1 MGISD
6 LFVSYNQVQPPSY
19 LSQPAPNYSSD
30 LSNEDSIYD
39 NAQLF
44 NQELYDRINN
54 RPKSIFAGWNPI
66 EKSLEEPDDRTPT
79 GNQIVNFFMN
89 KGLTKN
95 QAKGIYGNIM
105 QESGGKHNIVS
116 KDGHNSYGLAQWT
129 GTRKARLF
137 SKYGTNPT
145 VNQQL
150 EYLWDELNSTEKS
163 ALNALR
169 NTSTVADATKVFM
182 QKFERPANC
191 AANFKNRLNH
201 ANSVA

>member
-6 LFVSYNQVQPPSY
+6 LFVSYNQVQAPSY
-19 LSQPAPNYSSD
+19 LESPQTEYTPIGEE
-30 LSNEDSIYD
+30 LT
-39 NAQLF
+39 
-44 NQELYDRINN
+44 NQENLDRIQSRNQ
-54 RPKSIFAGWNPI
+54 KKEGFAGWNAI
-66 EKSLEEPDDRTPT
+66 EQNSQEISDDRTPT
-79 GNQIVNFFMN
+79 GSQIVNFFMN

-95 QAKGIYGNIM
+95 QARGIYGNIM

-116 KDGHNSYGLAQWT
+116 RDGHNSYGLAQWT

-150 EYLWDELNSTEKS
+150 EYLWDELNSTEKG
-163 ALNALR
+163 ALDALR

-182 QKFERPANC
+182 QKFERPANW
-191 AANFKNRLNH
+191 AANFKNRLKH

>member
-6 LFVSYNQVQPPSY
+6 LFVSYNQVQAPSY
-19 LSQPAPNYSSD
+19 LESPQIEYTPIGEE
-30 LSNEDSIYD
+30 LTT
-39 NAQLF
+39 
-44 NQELYDRINN
+44 QENLDRIQSRNQ
-54 RPKSIFAGWNPI
+54 RKEGFAGWNP
-66 EKSLEEPDDRTPT
+66 LEQNTQEISDDRTPT

-116 KDGHNSYGLAQWT
+116 RDGHNSYGLAQWT

-150 EYLWDELNSTEKS
+150 EYLWDELNSTEKN

-169 NTSTVADATKVFM
+169 NTTTVADATKVFM
-182 QKFERPANC
+182 QKFERPANW
-191 AANFKNRLNH
+191 AANFKNRLKH

>member
-6 LFVSYNQVQPPSY
+6 LFVSYNQVQAPSY
-19 LSQPAPNYSSD
+19 LESPQVEYTPIGEE
-30 LSNEDSIYD
+30 LTT
-39 NAQLF
+39 
-44 NQELYDRINN
+44 QENLDRIQSRNQ
-54 RPKSIFAGWNPI
+54 KKEGFAGWNLLKQNTQEI
-66 EKSLEEPDDRTPT
+66 SDDRTPT
-79 GNQIVNFFMN
+79 GSQIVNFFMN

-116 KDGHNSYGLAQWT
+116 RDGHNSYGLAQWT

-150 EYLWDELNSTEKS
+150 EYLWDELNSTEKN

-169 NTSTVADATKVFM
+169 NTTTVADATKVFM
-182 QKFERPANC
+182 QKFERPANW
-191 AANFKNRLNH
+191 AANFKNRLKH

>member
-6 LFVSYNQVQPPSY
+6 LFVSYNQVQAPSY
-19 LSQPAPNYSSD
+19 LESPQIEYTPRGEE
-30 LSNEDSIYD
+30 LTT
-39 NAQLF
+39 
-44 NQELYDRINN
+44 QENLDRIQSRNQ
-54 RPKSIFAGWNPI
+54 KKEGFAGWNL
-66 EKSLEEPDDRTPT
+66 LEQNTQEISDDRTPT
-79 GNQIVNFFMN
+79 SSQIVNFFMN

-116 KDGHNSYGLAQWT
+116 RDGHNSYGLAQWT

-150 EYLWDELNSTEKS
+150 EYLWDELNSTEKG

-169 NTSTVADATKVFM
+169 NTTTVEDATKVFM
-182 QKFERPANC
+182 QKFERPANW
-191 AANFKNRLNH
+191 AANFKNRLKH

>member
-6 LFVSYNQVQPPSY
+6 LFVSYNQVQAPSY
-19 LSQPAPNYSSD
+19 LESPQIEYTPIGEE
-30 LSNEDSIYD
+30 LTT
-39 NAQLF
+39 
-44 NQELYDRINN
+44 QENLDRIQSRNQ
-54 RPKSIFAGWNPI
+54 KKEGFAGWNPPEQNTQEI
-66 EKSLEEPDDRTPT
+66 SDDRTPT
-79 GNQIVNFFMN
+79 SSQIVNFFMN

-116 KDGHNSYGLAQWT
+116 RDGHNSYGLAQWT

-150 EYLWDELNSTEKS
+150 EYLWDELNSTEKN

-169 NTSTVADATKVFM
+169 NTTTVEDATKVFM
-182 QKFERPANC
+182 QKFERPANW
-191 AANFKNRLNH
+191 AANFKNRLKH

>member
-6 LFVSYNQVQPPSY
+6 LFVSYNQVQAPSY
-19 LSQPAPNYSSD
+19 LNQPQPDYNGD

-66 EKSLEEPDDRTPT
+66 EKSLEAPDDRTPT
-79 GNQIVNFFMN
+79 GSQIVNFFMN

-116 KDGHNSYGLAQWT
+116 RDGHNSYGLAQWT
-129 GTRKARLF
+129 GTRKTRLF

-150 EYLWDELNSTEKS
+150 EYLWDELNSTEKG

-182 QKFERPANC
+182 QKFERPANW
-191 AANFKNRLNH
+191 AANFKNRLKH

>member
-6 LFVSYNQVQPPSY
+6 LFVSYNQVQAPSY
-19 LSQPAPNYSSD
+19 LESPQIEYTPIGEE
-30 LSNEDSIYD
+30 LT
-39 NAQLF
+39 
-44 NQELYDRINN
+44 NQENLNRIQSRNQ
-54 RPKSIFAGWNPI
+54 KKEGFAGWNAI
-66 EKSLEEPDDRTPT
+66 EQNSQEISDDRTPT
-79 GNQIVNFFMN
+79 GSQIVNFFMN

-116 KDGHNSYGLAQWT
+116 RDGHNSYGLAQWT

-150 EYLWDELNSTEKS
+150 EYLWDELNSTERG
-163 ALNALR
+163 ALDALR
-169 NTSTVADATKVFM
+169 NTSTVAF
-182 QKFERPANC
+182 AN
-191 AANFKNRLNH
+191 
-201 ANSVA
+201 

>member
-6 LFVSYNQVQPPSY
+6 LFVSYNQVQAPSY
-19 LSQPAPNYSSD
+19 LESPQIEYTPIGEE
-30 LSNEDSIYD
+30 LT
-39 NAQLF
+39 
-44 NQELYDRINN
+44 NQENLDRIQSRNQ
-54 RPKSIFAGWNPI
+54 KKEGFAGWNT
-66 EKSLEEPDDRTPT
+66 LEQNIQETSDDRTPT
-79 GNQIVNFFMN
+79 SSQIVNFFMN

-116 KDGHNSYGLAQWT
+116 RDGHNSYGLAQWT

-150 EYLWDELNSTEKS
+150 EYLWDELNSTEKN

-169 NTSTVADATKVFM
+169 NTTTVADATKVFM
-182 QKFERPANC
+182 QKFERPANW
-191 AANFKNRLNH
+191 AANFKNRLKH

>member
-6 LFVSYNQVQPPSY
+6 LFVSYNQVQAPSY
-19 LSQPAPNYSSD
+19 LESPQIEYTPIGEE
-30 LSNEDSIYD
+30 LT
-39 NAQLF
+39 
-44 NQELYDRINN
+44 NQENLDRIQSRNQ
-54 RPKSIFAGWNPI
+54 KKEGFAGWNTFGQNI
-66 EKSLEEPDDRTPT
+66 QEASDDRTPT
-79 GNQIVNFFMN
+79 SSQIVNFFMN

-150 EYLWDELNSTEKS
+150 EYLWDELNSTEKN

-169 NTSTVADATKVFM
+169 NTTTVADATKVFM
-182 QKFERPANC
+182 QKFERPANW
-191 AANFKNRLNH
+191 AANFKNRLKH

>member
-6 LFVSYNQVQPPSY
+6 LFVSYNQVQAPSY
-19 LSQPAPNYSSD
+19 LESPQIEYTPIGEE
-30 LSNEDSIYD
+30 LT
-39 NAQLF
+39 
-44 NQELYDRINN
+44 NQENLDRIQSRNQ
-54 RPKSIFAGWNPI
+54 KKEGFAGWNP
-66 EKSLEEPDDRTPT
+66 LEQTVQEVSDGRTPT

-116 KDGHNSYGLAQWT
+116 RDGHNSYGLAQWT

-150 EYLWDELNSTEKS
+150 EYLWSELNSTEKG

-182 QKFERPANC
+182 QKFERPANW
-191 AANFKNRLNH
+191 AANFKNRLKH

>member
-6 LFVSYNQVQPPSY
+6 LFVSYNQVQAPSY
-19 LSQPAPNYSSD
+19 LESPQVEYTPIGEE
-30 LSNEDSIYD
+30 LT
-39 NAQLF
+39 
-44 NQELYDRINN
+44 NQENLDRIQSRNQ
-54 RPKSIFAGWNPI
+54 KKEGFAGWNLLKQNTQEI
-66 EKSLEEPDDRTPT
+66 SDDRTPT
-79 GNQIVNFFMN
+79 SSQIVNFFMN

-116 KDGHNSYGLAQWT
+116 RDGHNSYGLAQWT

-169 NTSTVADATKVFM
+169 NTTTVEDATKVFM
-182 QKFERPANC
+182 QKFERPANW
-191 AANFKNRLNH
+191 AANFKNRLKH

>member
-6 LFVSYNQVQPPSY
+6 LFVSYNQVQAPSY
-19 LSQPAPNYSSD
+19 LESPQVEYTPIGEE
-30 LSNEDSIYD
+30 LT
-39 NAQLF
+39 
-44 NQELYDRINN
+44 NQENLDRIQSRNQ
-54 RPKSIFAGWNPI
+54 KKEGFAGWNL
-66 EKSLEEPDDRTPT
+66 LEQNTQEISDDRTPT
-79 GNQIVNFFMN
+79 SSQIVNFFMN

-116 KDGHNSYGLAQWT
+116 RDRHNSYGLAQWT

-169 NTSTVADATKVFM
+169 NTTTVEDATKVFM
-182 QKFERPANC
+182 QKFERPANW
-191 AANFKNRLNH
+191 AANFKNRLKH

>member
-6 LFVSYNQVQPPSY
+6 LFVSYNQVQAPSY
-19 LSQPAPNYSSD
+19 LESPQIEYTPIGEE
-30 LSNEDSIYD
+30 LT
-39 NAQLF
+39 
-44 NQELYDRINN
+44 NQENLDRIQSRNQ
-54 RPKSIFAGWNPI
+54 KKEGFAGWNP
-66 EKSLEEPDDRTPT
+66 LEQTVQEVPDDRTPT

-116 KDGHNSYGLAQWT
+116 RDGHNSYGLAQWT

-137 SKYGTNPT
+137 SQYGTNPT

-150 EYLWDELNSTEKS
+150 EYLWSELNSTEKG

-169 NTSTVADATKVFM
+169 NTSTVEDATKVFM
-182 QKFERPANC
+182 QKFERPANW
-191 AANFKNRLNH
+191 AANFKNRLKH

>member
-6 LFVSYNQVQPPSY
+6 LFVSYNQVQAPSY
-19 LSQPAPNYSSD
+19 LESPQIEYTPIGEE
-30 LSNEDSIYD
+30 LT
-39 NAQLF
+39 
-44 NQELYDRINN
+44 NQENLDRIQSRNQ
-54 RPKSIFAGWNPI
+54 KKEGFAGWNL
-66 EKSLEEPDDRTPT
+66 LEQNTQETSDDRTPT
-79 GNQIVNFFMN
+79 SSQIVNFFMN

-116 KDGHNSYGLAQWT
+116 RDGHNSYGLAQWT

-150 EYLWDELNSTEKS
+150 EYLWDELNSTEKG

-169 NTSTVADATKVFM
+169 NTTTVEDATKVFM
-182 QKFERPANC
+182 QKFERPANW
-191 AANFKNRLNH
+191 AANFKNRLKH

>member
-6 LFVSYNQVQPPSY
+6 LFVSYNQVQAPSY
-19 LSQPAPNYSSD
+19 LNQSQSDYSSD

-39 NAQLF
+39 NTQLF

-66 EKSLEEPDDRTPT
+66 EKSLEAPDDRTPT

-116 KDGHNSYGLAQWT
+116 RDGHNSYGLAQWT

-150 EYLWDELNSTEKS
+150 EYLWDELNSTEKN

-169 NTSTVADATKVFM
+169 NTTTVADATKVFM
-182 QKFERPANC
+182 QKFERPANW
-191 AANFKNRLNH
+191 AANFKNRLKH

>member
-6 LFVSYNQVQPPSY
+6 LFVSYNQVQAPSY
-19 LSQPAPNYSSD
+19 LESPQIEYTPIGEE
-30 LSNEDSIYD
+30 LT
-39 NAQLF
+39 
-44 NQELYDRINN
+44 NQENLDRIQSRNQ
-54 RPKSIFAGWNPI
+54 KKEGFAGWNP
-66 EKSLEEPDDRTPT
+66 LEQTVQEVPDDRTPT
-79 GNQIVNFFMN
+79 SSQIINFFMN

-116 KDGHNSYGLAQWT
+116 RDGHNSYGLAQWT

-150 EYLWDELNSTEKS
+150 EYLWSELNSTEKG

-169 NTSTVADATKVFM
+169 NTSTVEDATKVFM
-182 QKFERPANC
+182 QKFERPANW
-191 AANFKNRLNH
+191 AANFKNRLKY
-201 ANSVA
+201 ANSVT

>member
-19 LSQPAPNYSSD
+19 LESSQIEYTPIGEE
-30 LSNEDSIYD
+30 LT
-39 NAQLF
+39 
-44 NQELYDRINN
+44 NQENLNRIQSRNQ
-54 RPKSIFAGWNPI
+54 KKEGFAGWNAI
-66 EKSLEEPDDRTPT
+66 EQNSQEISDDRTPT
-79 GNQIVNFFMN
+79 GSQIVNFFMN

-116 KDGHNSYGLAQWT
+116 RDGHNSYGLAQWT

-150 EYLWDELNSTEKS
+150 EYLWDELNSTERG

-182 QKFERPANC
+182 QKFERPANW
-191 AANFKNRLNH
+191 AANFKNRLKH

>member
-6 LFVSYNQVQPPSY
+6 LFVSYNQVQAPSY
-19 LSQPAPNYSSD
+19 LESPQIEYTPIGEE
-30 LSNEDSIYD
+30 LT
-39 NAQLF
+39 
-44 NQELYDRINN
+44 NQENLDRIQSRNQ
-54 RPKSIFAGWNPI
+54 KKEGFAGWNPLGQTVQ
-66 EKSLEEPDDRTPT
+66 EVPDDRTPT

-116 KDGHNSYGLAQWT
+116 RDGHNSYGLAQWT

-150 EYLWDELNSTEKS
+150 EYLWSELNSTEKG

-182 QKFERPANC
+182 QKFERPANW
-191 AANFKNRLNH
+191 AANFKNRLKH

>member
-6 LFVSYNQVQPPSY
+6 LFVSYNQVQAPSY
-19 LSQPAPNYSSD
+19 LESPQVEYTPIGEE
-30 LSNEDSIYD
+30 LT
-39 NAQLF
+39 
-44 NQELYDRINN
+44 NQENLDRIQSRNQ
-54 RPKSIFAGWNPI
+54 KKEGFAGWNL
-66 EKSLEEPDDRTPT
+66 LEQNTQEISDDRTPT

-116 KDGHNSYGLAQWT
+116 RDGHNSYGLAQWT

-150 EYLWDELNSTEKS
+150 EYLWDELNSTEKN

-169 NTSTVADATKVFM
+169 NTTTVADATKVFM
-182 QKFERPANC
+182 QKFERPANW
-191 AANFKNRLNH
+191 AANFKNRLKH

>member
-6 LFVSYNQVQPPSY
+6 LFVSYNQVQAPSY
-19 LSQPAPNYSSD
+19 LSQPTPNYSSD

-54 RPKSIFAGWNPI
+54 RPKSVFAGWNPI
-66 EKSLEEPDDRTPT
+66 EKSLEAPDDRTPT

-105 QESGGKHNIVS
+105 QESGGKRNIVS
-116 KDGHNSYGLAQWT
+116 GDGYDSYGLAQWT
-129 GTRKARLF
+129 GPRKVRLF
-137 SKYGTNPT
+137 SKYGTKPT
-145 VNQQL
+145 VKQQL
-150 EYLWDELNSTEKS
+150 EYIWYELNGTEKS
-163 ALNALR
+163 ALDALR
-169 NTSTVADATKVFM
+169 NTTTVEDATKVFM
-182 QKFERPANC
+182 QKYERPAAR
-191 AANFKNRLNH
+191 AANFKNRLKH

>member
-6 LFVSYNQVQPPSY
+6 LFVSYNQVQAPSY
-19 LSQPAPNYSSD
+19 LESPQIEYTPIGEE
-30 LSNEDSIYD
+30 LT
-39 NAQLF
+39 
-44 NQELYDRINN
+44 NQENLDRIQSRNQ
-54 RPKSIFAGWNPI
+54 KKEGFAGWNPLGQTVQ
-66 EKSLEEPDDRTPT
+66 EVPDDRTPT

-116 KDGHNSYGLAQWT
+116 RDGHNSYGLAQWT

-150 EYLWDELNSTEKS
+150 EYLWSELNSTEKG

-169 NTSTVADATKVFM
+169 NTSTVEDATKVFM
-182 QKFERPANC
+182 QKFERPTNW
-191 AANFKNRLNH
+191 AANFKNRLKH

>member
-6 LFVSYNQVQPPSY
+6 LFVSYNQVQAPSY
-19 LSQPAPNYSSD
+19 LESPQVEYTPIGEE
-30 LSNEDSIYD
+30 LT
-39 NAQLF
+39 
-44 NQELYDRINN
+44 NQENLDRIQSRNQ
-54 RPKSIFAGWNPI
+54 KKEGFAGWNT
-66 EKSLEEPDDRTPT
+66 LEQNTQEISDDRTPT
-79 GNQIVNFFMN
+79 SSQIVNFFMN

-116 KDGHNSYGLAQWT
+116 RDGHNSYGLAQWT

-150 EYLWDELNSTEKS
+150 EYLWDELNSTEKN

-169 NTSTVADATKVFM
+169 NTTTVADATKVFM
-182 QKFERPANC
+182 QKFERPANW
-191 AANFKNRLNH
+191 AANFKNRLKH

>member
-1 MGISD
+1 MGIRD
-6 LFVSYNQVQPPSY
+6 LFVSYNQVQAPSY
-19 LSQPAPNYSSD
+19 LESPQIEYTPIGEE
-30 LSNEDSIYD
+30 LT
-39 NAQLF
+39 
-44 NQELYDRINN
+44 NQENLDRIQSRNQ
-54 RPKSIFAGWNPI
+54 KKEGFAGWNL
-66 EKSLEEPDDRTPT
+66 LEQNTQEISDDRTPT
-79 GNQIVNFFMN
+79 GSQIVNFFMN

-105 QESGGKHNIVS
+105 QESGGKRNIVS
-116 KDGHNSYGLAQWT
+116 RDGHNSYGLAQWT

-150 EYLWDELNSTEKS
+150 EYLWDELNSTEKN

-169 NTSTVADATKVFM
+169 NTTTVADATKVFM
-182 QKFERPANC
+182 QKFERPANW
-191 AANFKNRLNH
+191 AANFKNRLKH

>member
-6 LFVSYNQVQPPSY
+6 LFVSYNQVQAPSY
-19 LSQPAPNYSSD
+19 LESPQVEYTPIGEE
-30 LSNEDSIYD
+30 LT
-39 NAQLF
+39 
-44 NQELYDRINN
+44 NQENLDRIQSRNQ
-54 RPKSIFAGWNPI
+54 KKEGFAGWNT
-66 EKSLEEPDDRTPT
+66 LEQDTQEISDDRTPT
-79 GNQIVNFFMN
+79 GSQIVNFFMN

-116 KDGHNSYGLAQWT
+116 RDGHNSYGLAQWT

-145 VNQQL
+145 VDQQL
-150 EYLWDELNSTEKS
+150 EYLWDELNSTEKG
-163 ALNALR
+163 ALDALR

-182 QKFERPANC
+182 QKFERPANW
-191 AANFKNRLNH
+191 AANFKNRLKH

>member
-6 LFVSYNQVQPPSY
+6 LFVSYNQVQAPSY
-19 LSQPAPNYSSD
+19 LESPQIEYTPIGEE
-30 LSNEDSIYD
+30 LT
-39 NAQLF
+39 
-44 NQELYDRINN
+44 NQENLDRIQSRNQ
-54 RPKSIFAGWNPI
+54 RKEGFAGWNT
-66 EKSLEEPDDRTPT
+66 LEQNTQETSDDRTPT
-79 GNQIVNFFMN
+79 SSQIVNFFMN

-116 KDGHNSYGLAQWT
+116 RDGHNSYGLAQWT

-150 EYLWDELNSTEKS
+150 EYLWDELNSTEKN

-169 NTSTVADATKVFM
+169 NTTTVADATKVFM
-182 QKFERPANC
+182 QKFERPANW
-191 AANFKNRLNH
+191 AANFKNRLKH

>member
-6 LFVSYNQVQPPSY
+6 LFVSYNQVQTPSY
-19 LSQPAPNYSSD
+19 LESPQTEYTPIGEE
-30 LSNEDSIYD
+30 LT
-39 NAQLF
+39 
-44 NQELYDRINN
+44 NQENLDRIQSRNQ
-54 RPKSIFAGWNPI
+54 KKEGFAGWNTI
-66 EKSLEEPDDRTPT
+66 EQNSQEISDDRTPT
-79 GNQIVNFFMN
+79 GSQIVNFFMN

-105 QESGGKHNIVS
+105 QESGGRHNIVS
-116 KDGHNSYGLAQWT
+116 RDGYNSYGLAQWT

-150 EYLWDELNSTEKS
+150 EYLWDELNSTEKG

-182 QKFERPANC
+182 QKFERPANW
-191 AANFKNRLNH
+191 AANFKNRLKH
-201 ANSVA
+201 ANSVV

>member
-6 LFVSYNQVQPPSY
+6 LFVSYNQVQAPSY
-19 LSQPAPNYSSD
+19 LESPQVEYTPIGEE
-30 LSNEDSIYD
+30 LT
-39 NAQLF
+39 
-44 NQELYDRINN
+44 NQENLDRIQSRNQ
-54 RPKSIFAGWNPI
+54 KKEGFAGWNL
-66 EKSLEEPDDRTPT
+66 LEQNTQEISDDRTPT
-79 GNQIVNFFMN
+79 GSQIVNFFMN

-116 KDGHNSYGLAQWT
+116 RDGHNSYGLAQWT

-145 VNQQL
+145 VNQYL
-150 EYLWDELNSTEKS
+150 EYLWDELNSTEKN

-169 NTSTVADATKVFM
+169 NTTTVADATKVFM
-182 QKFERPANC
+182 QKFERPANW
-191 AANFKNRLNH
+191 AANFKNRLKH

>member
-6 LFVSYNQVQPPSY
+6 LFVSYNQVQAPSY
-19 LSQPAPNYSSD
+19 LESPQIEYTPIGEE
-30 LSNEDSIYD
+30 LT
-39 NAQLF
+39 
-44 NQELYDRINN
+44 NQENLDRIQSRNQ
-54 RPKSIFAGWNPI
+54 KKEGFAGWNPLAVQ
-66 EKSLEEPDDRTPT
+66 EVSDAPT

-116 KDGHNSYGLAQWT
+116 RDGHNSYGLAQWT

-150 EYLWDELNSTEKS
+150 EYLWSELNSTEKD

-169 NTSTVADATKVFM
+169 NTSTVEDATKVFM
-182 QKFERPANC
+182 QKFERPANW
-191 AANFKNRLNH
+191 AANFKNRLKH

>member
-6 LFVSYNQVQPPSY
+6 LFVSYNQVQAPSY
-19 LSQPAPNYSSD
+19 LESPQVEYTPIGEE
-30 LSNEDSIYD
+30 LTT
-39 NAQLF
+39 
-44 NQELYDRINN
+44 QENLDRIQSRNQ
-54 RPKSIFAGWNPI
+54 KKEGFAGWNT
-66 EKSLEEPDDRTPT
+66 LEQDTKEISDDETPT
-79 GNQIVNFFMN
+79 SSQIVNFFMN

-116 KDGHNSYGLAQWT
+116 RDGHNSYGLAQWT

-182 QKFERPANC
+182 QKFERPANW
-191 AANFKNRLNH
+191 AANFKNRLKH

>member
-6 LFVSYNQVQPPSY
+6 LFVSYNQVQAPSY
-19 LSQPAPNYSSD
+19 LESPQIEYTPIGEE
-30 LSNEDSIYD
+30 LT
-39 NAQLF
+39 
-44 NQELYDRINN
+44 NQENLDRIQSRNQ
-54 RPKSIFAGWNPI
+54 KKEGFAGWNP
-66 EKSLEEPDDRTPT
+66 LEQTVQEVPDDRTPT

-116 KDGHNSYGLAQWT
+116 RDGHNSYGLAQWT

-150 EYLWDELNSTEKS
+150 EYLWSELNSTEKG

-169 NTSTVADATKVFM
+169 NTSIVEDAIKVFM
-182 QKFERPANC
+182 QKFERPANW
-191 AANFKNRLNH
+191 AANFKNRLKH

>member
-6 LFVSYNQVQPPSY
+6 LFVSYNQVQAPSY
-19 LSQPAPNYSSD
+19 LESPQVEYTPIGEE
-30 LSNEDSIYD
+30 LT
-39 NAQLF
+39 
-44 NQELYDRINN
+44 NQENLDRIQSRNQ
-54 RPKSIFAGWNPI
+54 KKEGFAGWNT
-66 EKSLEEPDDRTPT
+66 LEQNTQEISDDRTPT
-79 GNQIVNFFMN
+79 GSQIVNFFMN

-116 KDGHNSYGLAQWT
+116 RDGHNSYGLAQWT

-150 EYLWDELNSTEKS
+150 EYLWDELNSTEKN

-169 NTSTVADATKVFM
+169 NTTTVADATKVFM
-182 QKFERPANC
+182 QKSERPANW
-191 AANFKNRLNH
+191 AANFKNRLKH

>member
-6 LFVSYNQVQPPSY
+6 LFVSYNQVQAPSY
-19 LSQPAPNYSSD
+19 LESPQVEYTPIGEE
-30 LSNEDSIYD
+30 LT
-39 NAQLF
+39 
-44 NQELYDRINN
+44 NQENLDRIQSRNQ
-54 RPKSIFAGWNPI
+54 KKEGFAGWNT
-66 EKSLEEPDDRTPT
+66 LEQDTQEISDDRTPT
-79 GNQIVNFFMN
+79 GSQIVNFFMN

-116 KDGHNSYGLAQWT
+116 RDGHNSYGLAQWT

-150 EYLWDELNSTEKS
+150 EYLWDELNSTEKG
-163 ALNALR
+163 ALDALR

-182 QKFERPANC
+182 QKFERPANW
-191 AANFKNRLNH
+191 AANFKNRLKH
-201 ANSVA
+201 ANSIA

>member
-6 LFVSYNQVQPPSY
+6 LFVSYNQVQAPSY
-19 LSQPAPNYSSD
+19 LESPQVEYIPIGEE
-30 LSNEDSIYD
+30 LT
-39 NAQLF
+39 
-44 NQELYDRINN
+44 NQENLDRIQSRNQ
-54 RPKSIFAGWNPI
+54 KKEGFAGWNT
-66 EKSLEEPDDRTPT
+66 LEQNTQEISDDRTPT
-79 GNQIVNFFMN
+79 GSQIVNFFMN

-116 KDGHNSYGLAQWT
+116 RDGHNSYGLAQWT

-150 EYLWDELNSTEKS
+150 EYLWDELNSTEKN

-169 NTSTVADATKVFM
+169 NTTTVADATKVFM
-182 QKFERPANC
+182 QKFERPANW
-191 AANFKNRLNH
+191 AANFKNRLKH

>member
-6 LFVSYNQVQPPSY
+6 LFVSYNQVQAPSY
-19 LSQPAPNYSSD
+19 LESPQIEYT
-30 LSNEDSIYD
+30 LIGEE
-39 NAQLF
+39 LT
-44 NQELYDRINN
+44 NQENLDRIQSRNQ
-54 RPKSIFAGWNPI
+54 KKEGFAGWNP
-66 EKSLEEPDDRTPT
+66 LEQTVQEVPDDRTPT

-116 KDGHNSYGLAQWT
+116 RDGHNSYGLAQWT

-150 EYLWDELNSTEKS
+150 EYLWSELNSTEKG

-169 NTSTVADATKVFM
+169 NTSTVEDATKVFM
-182 QKFERPANC
+182 QKFERPANW
-191 AANFKNRLNH
+191 AANFKNRLKH

>member
-6 LFVSYNQVQPPSY
+6 LFVSYNQVQAPSY
-19 LSQPAPNYSSD
+19 LESPQIEYTPIGEE
-30 LSNEDSIYD
+30 LTT
-39 NAQLF
+39 
-44 NQELYDRINN
+44 QENLDRIQSRNQ
-54 RPKSIFAGWNPI
+54 RKEGFAGWNP
-66 EKSLEEPDDRTPT
+66 LEQNTQEISDDRTPT
-79 GNQIVNFFMN
+79 GSQIVNFFMN

-116 KDGHNSYGLAQWT
+116 RDGHNSYGLAQWT

-150 EYLWDELNSTEKS
+150 EYLWDELNSTEKN

-169 NTSTVADATKVFM
+169 NTTTVADATKVFM
-182 QKFERPANC
+182 QKFERPANW
-191 AANFKNRLNH
+191 AANFKNRLKH

>member
-6 LFVSYNQVQPPSY
+6 LFVSYNQVQAPSY
-19 LSQPAPNYSSD
+19 LESPQIEYTPIGEE
-30 LSNEDSIYD
+30 LIT
-39 NAQLF
+39 
-44 NQELYDRINN
+44 QENLDRIQSRNQ
-54 RPKSIFAGWNPI
+54 KKEGFAGWNT
-66 EKSLEEPDDRTPT
+66 LEQNTQEDSNDRTPT
-79 GNQIVNFFMN
+79 SSQIVNFFMN

-116 KDGHNSYGLAQWT
+116 RDGHNSYGLAQWT

-150 EYLWDELNSTEKS
+150 EYLWDELNSTEKN

-169 NTSTVADATKVFM
+169 NTTTVEDATKVFM
-182 QKFERPANC
+182 QKFERPANW
-191 AANFKNRLNH
+191 AANFKNRLKH

>member
-6 LFVSYNQVQPPSY
+6 LFVSYNQVQAPSY
-19 LSQPAPNYSSD
+19 LESPQIEYTPIGEE
-30 LSNEDSIYD
+30 LT
-39 NAQLF
+39 
-44 NQELYDRINN
+44 NQENLDRIYSRNQ
-54 RPKSIFAGWNPI
+54 KKEGFAGWNT
-66 EKSLEEPDDRTPT
+66 LEQNIQEASDDRTPT
-79 GNQIVNFFMN
+79 SSQIVNFFMN

-116 KDGHNSYGLAQWT
+116 RDGHNSYGLAQWT

-169 NTSTVADATKVFM
+169 NTTTVEDATKVFM
-182 QKFERPANC
+182 QKFERPANW
-191 AANFKNRLNH
+191 AANFKNRLKH